1 MVRFVLA
8 IGLSLKARHLVRI
21 TDHKKGNSMS
31 ASFKDTGLSPA
42 LCAHAQQAGMT
53 HPTPIQL
60 AAIPAALEGRDILAT
75 APTGTGKTAAYALPM
90 LHRLLKARKPRTL
103 LVMVPTRELV
113 LQTARVFRACLGEG
127 DTKQANTRTH
137 TPPIICLYGGADRD
151 EQAAELIQTG
161 GMSRILIATPG
172 RLLDFIG
179 TGTCDLTDCFQL
191 VMDEC
196 DRLFTHEF
204 EEETRTI
211 LNYLPTP
218 RQTLAFSA
226 TMPAACKAMLASIVH
241 KPLELSVEKPPE
253 ERPAIR
259 QGVLFLEDEQKAAF
273 LKTFFGRSPK
283 TRSIVFVRTK
293 AEADVLAATLKK
305 ARLAVAPLHGDLT
318 QDKRTSTVASFGSGR
333 LFILVATDVAAR
345 GLDIA
350 SVTQVINYDVPE
362 QPETYLHR
370 IGRTGRAGQKG
381 SALTLCSGAER
392 KRLRQ
397 VEVGAHVKLRVLSTE
412 QALPPATP
420 SGPRAGAGKPRP
432 KTKGA

>member
-1 MVRFVLA
+1 M
-8 IGLSLKARHLVRI
+8 GESSK
-21 TDHKKGNSMS
+21 
-31 ASFKDTGLSPA
+31 
-42 LCAHAQQAGMT
+42 
-53 HPTPIQL
+53 
-60 AAIPAALEGRDILAT
+60 
-75 APTGTGKTAAYALPM
+75 KTAST
-90 LHRLLKARKPRTL
+90 KPASL
-103 LVMVPTRELV
+103 
-113 LQTARVFRACLGEG
+113 
-127 DTKQANTRTH
+127 
-137 TPPIICLYGGADRD
+137 PIICLFGGADRD
-151 EQAAELIQTG
+151 EQGDELLQTS
-161 GMSRILIATPG
+161 GMTRILIATPG

-179 TGTCDLTDCFQL
+179 TGTCDLSDCFQL
-191 VMDEC
+191 VMDES

-226 TMPAACKAMLASIVH
+226 TMPPACKTMLAALVY
-241 KPLELSVEKPPE
+241 KPVELSVEKPPE

-259 QGVLFLEDEQKAAF
+259 QGVLFLEDEQKTAF

-293 AEADVLAATLKK
+293 AEADVLASTLKK

-333 LFILVATDVAAR
+333 LFVLVATDVAAR

-350 SVTQVINYDVPE
+350 SVAQVINYDVPE
-362 QPETYLHR
+362 LPETYLHR

-392 KRLRQ
+392 KLLRQ

-412 QALPPATP
+412 QALPPVAAQTA
-420 SGPRAGAGKPRP
+420 RQGKPRP
-432 KTKGA
+432 TRT

>member
-1 MVRFVLA
+1 
-8 IGLSLKARHLVRI
+8 
-21 TDHKKGNSMS
+21 MS
-31 ASFKDTGLSPA
+31 ASFKETGLSPA
-42 LCAHAQQAGMT
+42 LCANAQQAGMAE
-53 HPTPIQL
+53 PTPIQL
-60 AAIPAALEGRDILAT
+60 AAIPAALAGRDILAT
-75 APTGTGKTAAYALPM
+75 APTGTGKTAAYVLPM

-113 LQTARVFRACLGEG
+113 LQTAKVFKTCMGETGKKQPSSKAPCL
-127 DTKQANTRTH
+127 
-137 TPPIICLYGGADRD
+137 PIICLFGGADRD
-151 EQAAELIQTG
+151 EQAIELTQTSG
-161 GMSRILIATPG
+161 YPRILIATPG

-179 TGTCDLTDCFQL
+179 TGTCDLSDCFQL

-226 TMPAACKAMLASIVH
+226 TMPAACKTMLASIVH
-241 KPLELSVEKPPE
+241 KPVELSVEKPPE

-259 QGVLFLEDEQKAAF
+259 QGVLFLEDDQKIAF

-293 AEADVLAATLKK
+293 AEADTLAATLKK

-318 QDKRTSTVASFGSGR
+318 QDKRTSTVASFGAGR

-370 IGRTGRAGQKG
+370 IGRTGRAGKKG

-397 VEVGAHVKLRVLSTE
+397 VEVGAQVKLRVLSME
-412 QALPPATP
+412 QALPSATP
-420 SGPRAGAGKPRP
+420 TAPRQDKPRTRP
-432 KTKGA
+432 ARA

>member
-1 MVRFVLA
+1 
-8 IGLSLKARHLVRI
+8 
-21 TDHKKGNSMS
+21 MS
-31 ASFKDTGLSPA
+31 ASFKETGLSPA
-42 LCAHAQQAGMT
+42 LCAHAQQAGMVE
-53 HPTPIQL
+53 PTPIQL
-60 AAIPAALEGRDILAT
+60 AAIPAALDGRDILAT

-113 LQTARVFRACLGEG
+113 LQTAKVFRTCMG
-127 DTKQANTRTH
+127 DTGKNKQPSNTK
-137 TPPIICLYGGADRD
+137 PINLPLICLFGGADRD
-151 EQAAELIQTG
+151 EQAAELIQTSG
-161 GMSRILIATPG
+161 ATRILIATPG

-179 TGTCDLTDCFQL
+179 TGTCDLSDCFQL
-191 VMDEC
+191 VMDES
-196 DRLFTHEF
+196 DRLLTHEF
-204 EEETRTI
+204 EEETMTI

-226 TMPAACKAMLASIVH
+226 TMPAACKTILAGIVY
-241 KPLELSVEKPPE
+241 KPVELSVEKPAE

-259 QGVLFLEDEQKAAF
+259 QGVLFLENEQKTAF

-318 QDKRTSTVASFGSGR
+318 QDKRTSTVASFGAGR

-362 QPETYLHR
+362 LPETYLHR
-370 IGRTGRAGQKG
+370 IGRTGRAGKKG

-392 KRLRQ
+392 KLLRQ
-397 VEVGAHVKLRVLSTE
+397 VEVGAHVKLRVLSME
-412 QALPPATP
+412 QALPSPAP
-420 SGPRAGAGKPRP
+420 AKPRTRP
-432 KTKGA
+432 AST

>member
-1 MVRFVLA
+1 
-8 IGLSLKARHLVRI
+8 
-21 TDHKKGNSMS
+21 MS
-31 ASFKDTGLSPA
+31 ASFKETGLSPA
-42 LCAHAQQAGMT
+42 LCANAQQAGMAE
-53 HPTPIQL
+53 PTPIQL

-90 LHRLLKARKPRTL
+90 LHKLLKARKPRTL

-113 LQTARVFRACLGEG
+113 LQTAKVFRTCMGESSKKQPGGKSASLPIVCLF
-127 DTKQANTRTH
+127 
-137 TPPIICLYGGADRD
+137 GGADRD
-151 EQAAELIQTG
+151 EQAAELIQTS
-161 GMSRILIATPG
+161 MFTRILIATPG

-179 TGTCDLTDCFQL
+179 TGTCDLSDCYQL
-191 VMDEC
+191 VMDES
-196 DRLFTHEF
+196 DRLLSHEF
-204 EEETRTI
+204 EEETLTI

-226 TMPAACKAMLASIVH
+226 TMPASCKTVLASIVH
-241 KPLELSVEKPPE
+241 KPVELTVEKPPE

-259 QGVLFLEDEQKAAF
+259 QGVLFLEDEQKTAF

-362 QPETYLHR
+362 LPETYLHR

-381 SALTLCSGAER
+381 SALTLCSASER
-392 KRLRQ
+392 KNLRQ
-397 VEVGAHVKLRVLSTE
+397 VEVGAHVKLRVLSME
-412 QALPPATP
+412 QALPPVTSPA
-420 SGPRAGAGKPRP
+420 SKQRKPR
-432 KTKGA
+432 TKSPGA

>member
-1 MVRFVLA
+1 
-8 IGLSLKARHLVRI
+8 
-21 TDHKKGNSMS
+21 MS

-179 TGTCDLTDCFQL
+179 TGTCDLADCFQL
-191 VMDEC
+191 VMDES